1 MGGDDGRS
9 ELKAS
14 EIRPSYRAYDN
25 YILGHP
31 YTTAQHK
38 VEI

>member
-1 MGGDDGRS
+1 MGGGGDGGS

-25 YILGHP
+25 IYIYIYIYMWL
-31 YTTAQHK
+31 
-38 VEI
+38 VLV